1 DVIADPHRPS
11 SVPGYTDAG
20 AALADILYTAQSFG
34 GHGGLANTRD
44 GVSDVR
50 LLATLLA
57 SYDRWWPRA
66 ALGTEAPPR
75 PSRTL
80 PVLARVQRRRIEAET
95 VPPLPC
101 TDVSGHASK
110 LPLHARRQ
118 TRFDSRRGRPDTR
131 PRMRKRRVAVVG
143 ATGVAGQQ
151 FLASLAGHPWFE
163 V

>member
-1 DVIADPHRPS
+1 M
-11 SVPGYTDAG
+11 G
-20 AALADILYTAQSFG
+20 AARVGRSLT
-34 GHGGLANTRD
+34 
-44 GVSDVR
+44 
-50 LLATLLA
+50 
-57 SYDRWWPRA
+57 
-66 ALGTEAPPR
+66 
-75 PSRTL
+75 
-80 PVLARVQRRRIEAET
+80 RVQRRRIEAET

-163 V
+163 VAVLAASARSAGRPYGEAIPEAGGARPRGGAGAGPAPGLLAPPVGGAG